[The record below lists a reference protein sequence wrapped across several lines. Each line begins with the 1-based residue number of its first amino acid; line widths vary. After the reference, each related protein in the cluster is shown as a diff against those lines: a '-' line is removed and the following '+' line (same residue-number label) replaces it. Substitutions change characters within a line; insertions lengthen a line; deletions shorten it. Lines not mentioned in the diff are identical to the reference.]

1 MKREHCQVSLAV
13 ARCEKWGQQ
22 VKSVL
27 LLAVV
32 IALAMPSMAQQL
44 NFSVKGTYG
53 EDGKKIYLIDKLTES
68 TIDSVVVSS
77 GKFSFA
83 GTAQKDALMGV
94 RAEDQDWVTLFFND
108 GTPVA
113 VNVNDSTLKGSP
125 QNERLAKYDKEQDA
139 PMKNMRAKV
148 SKMTPEEIEA
158 HGEEL
163 MDEMNKAIDASI
175 TMANKLFKEEAN
187 TLIPVAFAQLYFFDN
202 GVEEYDRL
210 VNEKV
215 AFANHPYLKK
225 AKDEVAQALKPQD
238 SPKTAFIGQQYIDL
252 EMADPDGK
260 MHKISEL
267 VGEGKWVLVDFWA
280 SWCGPCRSEM
290 PNVLEAYNKYHD
302 KGFEVVGISFDQ
314 KKEAWLKAIEQIN
327 MPWMQLSDLK
337 GWQCAAAPVYKIDA
351 IPDNIL
357 IDPQGKIIDRALR
370 GKPLHHRLQKI
381 FGE

>member
-1 MKREHCQVSLAV
+1 MKREHCQVSLAI
-13 ARCEKWGQQ
+13 AKCEKWGRQ

-32 IALAMPSMAQQL
+32 IAIAMPSMAQQL
-44 NFSVKGTYG
+44 NFSVNGTYG

-125 QNERLAKYDKEQDA
+125 QNERLARYDKEQDA

-314 KKEAWLKAIEQIN
+314 KKEAWVKAIEQIN
-327 MPWMQLSDLK
+327 MPWIQLSDLK